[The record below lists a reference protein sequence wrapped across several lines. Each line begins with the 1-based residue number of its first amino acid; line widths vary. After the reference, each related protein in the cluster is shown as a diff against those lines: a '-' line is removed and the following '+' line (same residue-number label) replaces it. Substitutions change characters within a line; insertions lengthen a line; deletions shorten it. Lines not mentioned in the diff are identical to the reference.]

1 MRVAAPASFYI
12 TGIEAVWNLN
22 KNFVG
27 SESEMTKERGEKVG
41 RRSQRDY
48 EKSSRL
54 PDGGRWGLSGILG
67 LRFPFRLG
75 SIKNEEIIFPN

>member
-67 LRFPFRLG
+67 LR
-75 SIKNEEIIFPN
+75 EIGRAHV